1 MKMSK
6 MVEVICYSYSKD
18 YEPKLVDLLF
28 SYAKEDVDN
37 GRFSWELFFRGFRQA
52 GKVAL
57 FFPKYAEIITEIN
70 NIKDRSKYINPVVNE
85 NLLTEGEI
93 PDSEEVK
100 QKIKELRN
108 KMKI

>member
-70 NIKDRSKYINPVVNE
+70 NIKDRSKYINPISE
-85 NLLTEGEI
+85 NLLTEGEVT
-93 PDSEEVK
+93 SKEKVK
-100 QKIKELRN
+100 EIMKDLKIK
-108 KMKI
+108 KII